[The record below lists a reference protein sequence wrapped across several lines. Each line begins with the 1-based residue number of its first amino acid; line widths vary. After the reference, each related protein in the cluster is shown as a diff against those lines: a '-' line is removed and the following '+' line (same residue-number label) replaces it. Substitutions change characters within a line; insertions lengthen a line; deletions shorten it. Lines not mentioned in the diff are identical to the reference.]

1 MVVGAVITFCILV
14 LVLAFLAPRLSRP
27 VQNAGDRTLGVGQR
41 ASGKAPG
48 FLGRLFSKPFGTSR
62 RAVNK
67 SGSAG
72 RQGRGKLPL

>member
-1 MVVGAVITFCILV
+1 MVVGMVIAFCILV
-14 LVLAFLAPRLSRP
+14 LVLGFIAPRLSRP
-27 VQNAGDRTLGVGQR
+27 VQGAGDRTLGVGQR
-41 ASGKAPG
+41 GASKAPG

-72 RQGRGKLPL
+72 RRGRAKLPL

>member
-1 MVVGAVITFCILV
+1 MLVGAVIAFCILV

-41 ASGKAPG
+41 AGGKAPG

-72 RQGRGKLPL
+72 RRGRSKLPL